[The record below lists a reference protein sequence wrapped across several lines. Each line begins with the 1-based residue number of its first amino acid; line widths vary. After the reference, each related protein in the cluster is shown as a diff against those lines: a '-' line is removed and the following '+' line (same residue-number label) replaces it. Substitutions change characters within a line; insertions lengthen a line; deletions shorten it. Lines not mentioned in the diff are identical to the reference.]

1 MDFERKKM
9 VSQVH
14 EVDASCV
21 SPEFNSSQGIE
32 TWLIKAILILS
43 LLIALAL
50 LSLHQPSGNGK
61 SLVFDA
67 FVICVIFSFTA
78 SFSWLLMGNKTKLA
92 TFSRCY
98 SIMSMIFMASALSI
112 LACALFSENF
122 RLSYKKMTKL
132 HIVEMSYVVLL
143 KTSSDCKASSLE
155 RLR

>member
-32 TWLIKAILILS
+32 TWLIKATLILS

-67 FVICVIFSFTA
+67 FVICIIFSFTA
-78 SFSWLLMGNKTKLA
+78 SFSWLLMGNKPKLA

-112 LACALFSENF
+112 LACSLFSENF
-122 RLSYKKMTKL
+122 RDTHRGSM
-132 HIVEMSYVVLL
+132 LL
-143 KTSSDCKASSLE
+143 
-155 RLR
+155 